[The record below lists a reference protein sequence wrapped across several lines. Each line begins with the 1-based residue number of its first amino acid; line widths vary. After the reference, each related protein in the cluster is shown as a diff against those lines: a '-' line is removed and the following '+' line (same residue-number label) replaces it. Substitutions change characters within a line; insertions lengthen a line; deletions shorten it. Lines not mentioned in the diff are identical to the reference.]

1 MIDVTII
8 VSVSVEATLVTVS
21 VSVEAVRVEVAE
33 VTVRYTGKRLD

>member
-21 VSVEAVRVEVAE
+21 ASVEAVSVVVAE
-33 VTVRYTGKRLD
+33 VIVRYTGKRLD